1 MNNFNNFKIGDI
13 VLFSSNPVYFP
24 WHKGKIVAN
33 NAEIYYISE
42 VDENNNILDDRKLV
56 TIDKDSKYIIKFKPG
71 MEWCIGE
78 KSDNIPGVNDY
89 WESLSYDPYHQDD
102 HVYDRNKISETINVK
117 KVHKDS
123 SEPSNEEYIEI
134 PNVNEMFDNE
144 MKWKR
149 KIEKKLDDINDKLNK
164 ILLLQEISK
173 YTVEKTLQ
181 YTNYLMEDIKNEE
194 LPLQKKLSSIL
205 GNEVEIDGEKVNINE
220 YLLANMEEDIKA
232 KVKDLVDI
240 LIYSKYGSITFYYDQ
255 IFNDIINEY
264 QKDKVIDKE
273 KIKLCIE
280 IMNNYYDGVIGIDNL
295 FNA

>member
-1 MNNFNNFKIGDI
+1 MSKLNLDKYLSIVNDEASKRGLNNYAPLYPMLRVENDNLYVSVMLTEEKNNVWSKEGHIKPEYWVLIDI
-13 VLFSSNPVYFP
+13 NN
-24 WHKGKIVAN
+24 GKILEFN
-33 NAEIYYISE
+33 
-42 VDENNNILDDRKLV
+42 K
-56 TIDKDSKYIIKFKPG
+56 TGDKDFV
-71 MEWCIGE
+71 IGAL
-78 KSDNIPGVNDY
+78 IPKNTN
-89 WESLSYDPYHQDD
+89 
-102 HVYDRNKISETINVK
+102 NKQ
-117 KVHKDS
+117 
-123 SEPSNEEYIEI
+123 
-134 PNVNEMFDNE
+134 
-144 MKWKR
+144 
-149 KIEKKLDDINDKLNK
+149 
-164 ILLLQEISK
+164 QEISK

>member
-1 MNNFNNFKIGDI
+1 MSKLNLDKYLSIVNDEASKRGLNNYAPLYPMLRVENDNLYVSVMLTEEKSNVWSKEEHIKPEYWVLIDINN
-13 VLFSSNPVYFP
+13 
-24 WHKGKIVAN
+24 GKILEFN
-33 NAEIYYISE
+33 
-42 VDENNNILDDRKLV
+42 K
-56 TIDKDSKYIIKFKPG
+56 TGDKDFV
-71 MEWCIGE
+71 IGAL
-78 KSDNIPGVNDY
+78 IPKNTN
-89 WESLSYDPYHQDD
+89 
-102 HVYDRNKISETINVK
+102 NKQ
-117 KVHKDS
+117 
-123 SEPSNEEYIEI
+123 
-134 PNVNEMFDNE
+134 
-144 MKWKR
+144 
-149 KIEKKLDDINDKLNK
+149 
-164 ILLLQEISK
+164 QEISK